1 MLKVEPSPL
10 TRIDS
15 EPAADPATSA
25 VGPKAT
31 NGQPEAPSQWG
42 RHQMYRYLF
51 ENHSEPMWIYDL
63 ATLRFLEVNDA
74 AIRRYGYT
82 HEEFLRMTLNDIRT
96 PEQLT
101 PPPNSMTSVHV
112 LSHSGPSVHRAKDG
126 TLIRG
131 EITSQ
136 VLSFGN
142 RKARMVMEQDIT
154 EKAAHERQLQQAQRL
169 ESLGQLAGG
178 VAHDFNNLLAVIL
191 NVTALLKTQVQ
202 ATAEEE
208 RRWAGAIRDLERVE
222 KAAQSASRLTKQLL
236 AFARRE
242 VVQRSV
248 IDLSEQIS
256 VLTELLRRT
265 LGSHIVLTT
274 TLPADLWAVLMDPGH
289 LEQVVINLCVNSRDS
304 MPRGGALSITTANVV
319 LDEVTAEGM
328 QGLKPGRHVRLQVS
342 DSGSGM
348 DQSTLDHAFEPFFT
362 TKGLGLGTG
371 LGLAT
376 VYGIVKQ
383 VKGHVSIESTLGR
396 GTTVTILIPATDA
409 LVPGSGLPRAG
420 HSEPAT
426 GTVLVV
432 DDYGDLRELMEE
444 ILKNAGYRVLSA
456 SDGTAALAVS
466 RDHKGEIDVL
476 LTDIVMPSMLGSDLA
491 EQMKLENP
499 DLRVLFM
506 SGFARPIE
514 GALGTIG
521 PETPLLQKPFMGPE
535 LLDKMREV
543 LATPIDKGKAPTPS

>member
-1 MLKVEPSPL
+1 MAESTALTMVESEQTDGSTSPP
-10 TRIDS
+10 TGAIAS
-15 EPAADPATSA
+15 EAATE
-25 VGPKAT
+25 
-31 NGQPEAPSQWG
+31 GQRSQWG
-42 RHQMYRYLF
+42 KHQMYRYLF

-63 ATLRFLEVNDA
+63 ETLRFLEVNDA
-74 AIRRYGYT
+74 AIRRYGYS
-82 HEEFLRMTLNDIRT
+82 HEEFLHMTLKDIRT
-96 PEQLT
+96 PEVLA
-101 PPPNSMTSVHV
+101 PPPSTLAAVHV
-112 LSHSGPSVHRAKDG
+112 LSQSGPSVHRAKDG

-142 RKARMVMEQDIT
+142 RKARLVMEQDVT
-154 EKAAHERQLQQAQRL
+154 EKAEAERQLQQAQRL

-202 ATAEEE
+202 ATPEEKQ
-208 RRWAGAIRDLERVE
+208 RWAGAIRDLERVE

-248 IDLSEQIS
+248 IDLSEQIGT
-256 VLTELLRRT
+256 LTELLRRT

-274 TLPADLWAVLMDPGH
+274 TLPEDLWPVLMDPGH
-289 LEQVVINLCVNSRDS
+289 LEQVVINLSVNARDS
-304 MPRGGALSITTANVV
+304 MSRGGPLSISAGNVTV
-319 LDEVTAEGM
+319 DEAYAEGR
-328 QGLKPGRHVRLQVS
+328 QGLTPGRHVRLQVS
-342 DSGSGM
+342 DSGAGM

-383 VKGHVSIESTLGR
+383 VKGHVSIESQLGR

-409 LVPGSGLPRAG
+409 VVVGNVLSDSGHR
-420 HSEPAT
+420 EPAT

-444 ILKNAGYRVLSA
+444 ILRDAGYHVLSA
-456 SDGTAALAVS
+456 SNGTAALAVA

-506 SGFARPIE
+506 SGFARPIHGE
-514 GALGTIG
+514 MAAIG
-521 PETPLLQKPFMGPE
+521 PETPMLQKPFMGPE
-535 LLDKMREV
+535 LLAKMREI
-543 LATPIDKGKAPTPS
+543 LATPIVKGEPVSS

>member
-1 MLKVEPSPL
+1 MAASAISIDMSTLVEPQKVDVS
-10 TRIDS
+10 TGANGAIGSD
-15 EPAADPATSA
+15 AQQ
-25 VGPKAT
+25 VGPSK
-31 NGQPEAPSQWG
+31 WG
-42 RHQMYRYLF
+42 SLYRYLF
-51 ENHSEPMWIYDL
+51 ENHTEPMWIYDL

-74 AIRRYGYT
+74 AVKRYGYT
-82 HEEFLRMTLNDIRT
+82 HAEFLAMTLKDIRT
-96 PEQLT
+96 PEAMAAAPSSL
-101 PPPNSMTSVHV
+101 SKVHV
-112 LSHSGPSVHRAKDG
+112 LSKSGPSIHRAKDG

-131 EITSQ
+131 EIMSQ

-142 RKARMVMEQDIT
+142 RKARMVMEQDVT
-154 EKAAHERQLQQAQRL
+154 SKAAHERQLQQAQRL

-248 IDLSEQIS
+248 IDLSEQIAG
-256 VLTELLRRT
+256 LTELLRRT

-289 LEQVVINLCVNSRDS
+289 LEQVVINLSVNSRDS
-304 MPRGGALSITTANVV
+304 MPRGGALSITAANVV
-319 LDEVTAEGM
+319 IDEAQAGGL
-328 QGLKPGRHVRLQVS
+328 QGLMPGRHVQLQVS
-342 DSGSGM
+342 DSGAGM
-348 DQSTLDHAFEPFFT
+348 DQSTMDHAFEPFFT

-383 VKGHVSIESTLGR
+383 VKGHVSIESELGR
-396 GTTVTILIPATDA
+396 GTTITILIPATDE
-409 LVPGSGLPRAG
+409 VLPRSRDSKPG
-420 HSEPAT
+420 VGQPAT

-432 DDYGDLRELMEE
+432 DDYGDLRDLMEE
-444 ILKNAGYRVLSA
+444 ILKQAGYKVFSA
-456 SDGTAALAVS
+456 RDGNDALAVA
-466 RDHKGEIDVL
+466 REHRGEIDVL
-476 LTDIVMPSMLGSDLA
+476 LTDIVMPNMLGSDLA

-499 DLRVLFM
+499 ELRVLFM
-506 SGFARPIE
+506 SGFARPVE
-514 GALGTIG
+514 GPLGTVG
-521 PETPLLQKPFMGPE
+521 ADTPLLQKPFMGQE

-543 LATPIDKGKAPTPS
+543 LATPIVRGAPPIPA

>member
-1 MLKVEPSPL
+1 MADSGALTMVESEQ
-10 TRIDS
+10 TGDS
-15 EPAADPATSA
+15 STPADPGAIASA
-25 VGPKAT
+25 PGANGPR
-31 NGQPEAPSQWG
+31 SQWG
-42 RHQMYRYLF
+42 NHQMYRYLF

-74 AIRRYGYT
+74 AVRRYGYS
-82 HEEFLRMTLNDIRT
+82 HEEFLHMTLNDIRS
-96 PEQLT
+96 PEAYAPAPSTL
-101 PPPNSMTSVHV
+101 SRVHV
-112 LSHSGPSVHRAKDG
+112 LSQSGPSVHRAKDG

-142 RKARMVMEQDIT
+142 RKARMVMELDVT
-154 EKAAHERQLQQAQRL
+154 ERAAKERQLQQAQRL

-191 NVTALLKTQVQ
+191 NVTALLKSQVQ

-208 RRWAGAIRDLERVE
+208 RKWAGAIRDLERVE

-248 IDLSEQIS
+248 IDLSEQIAG
-256 VLTELLRRT
+256 LAELLRRT

-274 TLPADLWAVLMDPGH
+274 SLPADLWPVLMDPGH
-289 LEQVVINLCVNSRDS
+289 LEQVVINLGVNARDS
-304 MPRGGALSITTANVV
+304 MPRGGALSIATSNVM
-319 LDEVTAEGM
+319 LDEADAELT
-328 QGLKPGRHVRLQVS
+328 QGLKPGRHVRLQVA

-383 VKGHVSIESTLGR
+383 VRGHVSIESQPGH
-396 GTTVTILIPATDA
+396 GTTVTILIPATDD
-409 LVPGSGLPRAG
+409 VLPRSG
-420 HSEPAT
+420 HIKPGQREPAT

-432 DDYGDLRELMEE
+432 DDYGDLRELMGE

-456 SDGTAALAVS
+456 SDGTAALAVA

-476 LTDIVMPSMLGSDLA
+476 LTDIVMPAMLGSDLA
-491 EQMKLENP
+491 DQMKLENP

-506 SGFARPIE
+506 SGFARPIDA
-514 GALGTIG
+514 GVNVVG
-521 PETPLLQKPFMGPE
+521 PETPMLQKPFMGPE
-535 LLDKMREV
+535 LLDEMREV
-543 LATPIDKGKAPTPS
+543 LATPLDKGKAPVG

>member
-1 MLKVEPSPL
+1 MADSSAL
-10 TRIDS
+10 TMIESEQTGDSAASS
-15 EPAADPATSA
+15 EPGAIASSAA
-25 VGPKAT
+25 K
-31 NGQPEAPSQWG
+31 NGTRSQWG

-82 HEEFLRMTLNDIRT
+82 HEEFLHMNLNDIRT
-96 PEQLT
+96 PEVLG
-101 PPPNSMTSVHV
+101 PAPSAMSSVHV
-112 LSHSGPSVHRAKDG
+112 LSQSGPSVHRAKDG

-142 RKARMVMEQDIT
+142 RKARMVMELDVT
-154 EKAAHERQLQQAQRL
+154 ERAAKERQHQQAQRL

-208 RRWAGAIRDLERVE
+208 RKWTGAIRDLERVE

-248 IDLSEQIS
+248 IDLSEQIAS
-256 VLTELLRRT
+256 LSELLRRT

-274 TLPADLWAVLMDPGH
+274 TLPADLWPVLMDPGH
-289 LEQVVINLCVNSRDS
+289 LEQVVINLGVNARDS
-304 MPRGGALSITTANVV
+304 MPRGGSLSITTANV
-319 LDEVTAEGM
+319 LIGESLMEGV
-328 QGLKPGRHVRLQVS
+328 QGLKPGPHVQLQVA
-342 DSGSGM
+342 DSGAGM

-383 VKGHVSIESTLGR
+383 VRGHVSIESEPGR

-409 LVPGSGLPRAG
+409 PLPPSAGSASGRR
-420 HSEPAT
+420 EPAT

-444 ILKNAGYRVLSA
+444 ILRNAGYRVLSA
-456 SDGTAALAVS
+456 SDGTTALAVA

-476 LTDIVMPSMLGSDLA
+476 LTDIVMPAMLGSDLA
-491 EQMKLENP
+491 DQMKLENP

-506 SGFARPIE
+506 SGFARPIDA
-514 GALGTIG
+514 GVSATG
-521 PETPLLQKPFMGPE
+521 PETPMLQKPFMGPE

-543 LATPIDKGKAPTPS
+543 LATPMDRGKAPVG